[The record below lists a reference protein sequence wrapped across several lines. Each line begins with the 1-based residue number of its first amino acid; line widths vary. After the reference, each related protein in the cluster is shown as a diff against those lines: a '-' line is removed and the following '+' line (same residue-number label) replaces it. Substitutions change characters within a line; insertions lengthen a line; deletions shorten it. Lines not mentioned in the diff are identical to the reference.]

1 MDLRMID
8 LLKSYP
14 LTGRSLVLGE
24 VTAPV
29 CIITLVQGLLLT
41 IAVPLMSG
49 AGGFSTFEWISVAA
63 GAFIL
68 AGPLNLVTSLVQT
81 AALLAFPSWH
91 RLGLQRTRGI
101 EAFGQVLIAGVL
113 RLLVLALTFLPTAL
127 LFAGGLYLS
136 YPRFGLAAVPFI
148 ALAAAIPALI
158 EGWMGL
164 EALGLFFER
173 FDPSKEIDVPT

>member
-14 LTGRSLVLGE
+14 ISGRSLVLGE

-29 CIITLVQGLLLT
+29 CIITGVQGLLLAL
-41 IAVPLMSG
+41 AVPLMSG
-49 AGGFSTFEWISVAA
+49 AGGWSAAEWGTLSL
-63 GAFIL
+63 GALVL
-68 AGPLNLVTSLVQT
+68 AGPLNLVTSLVQNV
-81 AALLAFPSWH
+81 ALLAFPSWH
-91 RLGLQRTRGI
+91 RIGLVRPRGI

-127 LFAGGLYLS
+127 ILAGGLYLA
-136 YPRFGLAAVPFI
+136 YPRFGLRAVPFL
-148 ALAAAIPALI
+148 ALTAAIPAI
-158 EGWMGL
+158 VEGWMGL